1 MFLKSSLIKKH
12 IPLMF
17 KKTTCILNLN
27 YKNISPVES
36 TSVLSDVSSNVTLMF
51 HVDTESVSVLLL
63 SPHIEDRQK
72 KRLQRGNT
80 QRPSCSLWSTVEMLL
95 LGSSLPPSPLFSPLV
110 INYTDFMNLVI
121 KADIKDRSGCF

>member
-27 YKNISPVES
+27 YKNISLVES

-63 SPHIEDRQK
+63 FTHIEDRQK

-80 QRPSCSLWSTVEMLL
+80 QRPSCSLWSTMEMLL

-121 KADIKDRSGCF
+121 KADIKDRSG